1 MDDITTDI
9 RRAIIDDEAGATV
22 LATAETK
29 QATGRK
35 PEAGLL
41 SRETDRLSFGSRV
54 GS

>member
-1 MDDITTDI
+1 MV
-9 RRAIIDDEAGATV
+9 DDEAGATV
-22 LATAETK
+22 LAAAETK

-41 SRETDRLSFGSRV
+41 SREADRLSFGSRG